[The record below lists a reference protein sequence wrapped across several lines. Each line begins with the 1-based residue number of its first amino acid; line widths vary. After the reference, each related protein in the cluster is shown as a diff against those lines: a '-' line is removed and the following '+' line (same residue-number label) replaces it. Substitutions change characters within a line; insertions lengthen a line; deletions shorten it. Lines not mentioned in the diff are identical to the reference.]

1 MKEKITAL
9 ILALMIALGLSA
21 CDGTKTGTTTND
33 NDVMGDEHSNVQ
45 QQVPDNNNTNSDT
58 NNNTGSDVGNEAK
71 NQTGT
76 YAGGT
81 YRNGSGSTYGNSSGS
96 TYGNGSRSTY
106 GNNGGMSGYSTTNP
120 ANGYRQ
126 GVSWQKML
134 QNGRVHDSDG
144 YLLDGENAHW
154 E

>member
-21 CDGTKTGTTTND
+21 CDGTKTGTAND

-81 YRNGSGSTYGNSSGS
+81 YRNGS
-96 TYGNGSRSTY
+96 RSTY

-154 E
+154 D

>member
-9 ILALMIALGLSA
+9 VLAMMIALGLSA
-21 CDGTKTGTTTND
+21 CDGAKIGTATND

-45 QQVPDNNNTNSDT
+45 QQVPNNNSKGDG
-58 NNNTGSDVGNEAK
+58 TGTDVNGGTDNK
-71 NQTGT
+71 NQAST

-81 YRNGSGSTYGNSSGS
+81 YRSKSGSTYGNNSGMYSS
-96 TYGNGSRSTY
+96 R
-106 GNNGGMSGYSTTNP
+106 GGVSDYSTTNP

-144 YLLDGENAHW
+144 FLLDGENAHW